1 MNLANKWPSLPLLLL
16 LGGRG
21 NMEDP
26 KERYTKTT
34 ELFSSK
40 IRTVKNMHFKNFS
53 QGKFS
58 TAGLSLSLA
67 ESVFCIFRSFG
78 GASLLVDFGGEE
90 LGKPRLNVP
99 RWPLKVYTLLKD
111 KGWWNRYRPY
121 RLFYFSL
128 HFCVMTRRRR
138 RARGIFVKISCSFLV
153 LYSFACLIQ
162 QIL

>member
-58 TAGLSLSLA
+58 TAGLSLSQN
-67 ESVFCIFRSFG
+67 
-78 GASLLVDFGGEE
+78 
-90 LGKPRLNVP
+90 P
-99 RWPLKVYTLLKD
+99 
-111 KGWWNRYRPY
+111 
-121 RLFYFSL
+121 
-128 HFCVMTRRRR
+128 
-138 RARGIFVKISCSFLV
+138 
-153 LYSFACLIQ
+153 SFAFSGVLEVLRCWLI
-162 QIL
+162 LGERSLGSLD